1 VGDDSGSYTLL
12 HQHHRGDPL
21 SEATACPP
29 SVVADTIMRTIE
41 LGVTITDAA
50 VDDKQT
56 TIFCTPV
63 ARDPRCPDCGRDGRY
78 RDAVTRPLTDL
89 PVGGY
94 PLVLQVAVPR
104 YRCLTPECGRAV
116 FNQDLGKLAAPRAST
131 TRRCARYALRR
142 LMIDR
147 TTIAAIAAELG
158 ASWHTVSSI
167 AMRATADLIAAAG
180 PDRLAGVR
188 VIGVDEHRWAPRRVG
203 AAGFVTLIIDL
214 TPTHDHRGPARL
226 LDLVPGRSA
235 TTLATWLSAQPAD
248 FAQSVQVIAM
258 DGFTGY
264 KTAAAQV
271 IPDAVTV
278 MDPFHVVALAG
289 TKLDLIR
296 QRIQQQTLGRRGHT
310 GDPLY
315 GIRRIARTRL
325 QLLSTRQY
333 ARLSSVFDAE
343 EHLAVK
349 VAWLIYQKIIAAYAD
364 PNRRRGK
371 KAMTVLIDSI
381 RRAVP
386 AGLEEIAQLG
396 RTLWRRRADIL
407 AFFDHHASNGPTEA
421 INGRLEALRR
431 NALGFRNLTHYR
443 WRSLLHSGAL
453 HSLVNAL

>member
-1 VGDDSGSYTLL
+1 
-12 HQHHRGDPL
+12 
-21 SEATACPP
+21 
-29 SVVADTIMRTIE
+29 MRTIE

-50 VDDKQT
+50 VDEKVT
-56 TIFCTPV
+56 TIFCAPV
-63 ARDPRCPDCGRDGRY
+63 ARDPRCPDCGREGRY
-78 RDAVTRPLTDL
+78 RDTVIRPLTDL
-89 PVGGY
+89 PVAGY
-94 PLVLQVAVPR
+94 PLVLRVAVPR
-104 YRCLTPECGRAV
+104 YRCATPACGRAV

-131 TRRCARYALRR
+131 TRRCARYVLRR

-147 TTIAAIAAELG
+147 TTISAIAAELG
-158 ASWHTVSSI
+158 VSWHTVSSI
-167 AMRATADLIAAAG
+167 AMRATAGLIAAAG

-188 VIGVDEHRWAPRRVG
+188 VLGVDEHRWAPRRIG

-214 TPTHDHRGPARL
+214 TPTHDQTGPARL
-226 LDLVPGRSA
+226 LDLVAGRSA
-235 TTLATWLSAQPAD
+235 TALADWLAAQPAD
-248 FAQSVQVIAM
+248 FSRAVEVIAM
-258 DGFTGY
+258 DGFAGY
-264 KTAAAQV
+264 KTAATQV

-289 TKLDLIR
+289 AKLDACR
-296 QRIQQQTLGRRGHT
+296 QRIQQQTLGRRGHA

-333 ARLSSVFDAE
+333 ARLTGVFDAD
-343 EHLAVK
+343 EHLAVQL
-349 VAWLIYQKIIAAYAD
+349 AWLIYQKIITAYAD

-371 KAMTVLIDSI
+371 RAMTRLIDSI
-381 RRAVP
+381 RRGVP

-431 NALGFRNLTHYR
+431 NALGFRNLTNYR

-453 HSLVNAL
+453 HQLVNAL

>member
-1 VGDDSGSYTLL
+1 LAEV
-12 HQHHRGDPL
+12 
-21 SEATACPP
+21 TACPP

-50 VDDKQT
+50 VDEKQT

-63 ARDPRCPDCGRDGRY
+63 ARDPRCPDCGQHGRY
-78 RDAVTRPLTDL
+78 RDTVVRPLTDL
-89 PVGGY
+89 PVAGY
-94 PLVLQVAVPR
+94 PLVLRVAVPR
-104 YRCLTPECGRAV
+104 YRCSTPACERAV
-116 FNQDLGKLAAPRAST
+116 FNQDLGKLAAPRSAT
-131 TRRCARYALRR
+131 TRRCARYVLRR
-142 LMIDR
+142 LIS
-147 TTIAAIAAELG
+147 AIAAELG
-158 ASWHTVSSI
+158 VSWHTVSSI
-167 AMRATADLIAAAG
+167 AMRATADLMATAG
-180 PDRLAGVR
+180 PNRLAGVR

-214 TPTHDHRGPARL
+214 TPTHDQSGPARL
-226 LDLVPGRSA
+226 LDLVAGRSA
-235 TTLATWLSAQPAD
+235 TALASWLAAQPAD
-248 FAQSVQVIAM
+248 FVAGVQVVAM
-258 DGFTGY
+258 DGFAGY
-264 KTAAAQV
+264 KTAASEV

-289 TKLDLIR
+289 AKLDLIR
-296 QRIQQQTLGRRGHT
+296 QRTQQQSLGRRGHA

-315 GIRRIARTRL
+315 GIRRIARTRI

-333 ARLSSVFDAE
+333 ARLNSVFDAE

-364 PNRRRGK
+364 TNRRRGK
-371 KAMTVLIDSI
+371 TAMTRLIDSI
-381 RRAVP
+381 RRSVP

-407 AFFDHHASNGPTEA
+407 AFFDHHVSNGPTEA

-431 NALGFRNLTHYR
+431 NALGFRNLTNYR

-453 HSLVNAL
+453 HQLVNAL